1 MKLQGQGEWGRE
13 GHEVDQTEDQRAE
26 AKWKRSE
33 KKVPGPKAGL
43 EVDQEGTR
51 KEGQGQD
58 LHQT

>member
-1 MKLQGQGEWGRE
+1 M
-13 GHEVDQTEDQRAE
+13 DQTGDQGAE